1 MFPRELDH
9 AKVLY
14 YTPKDEYGCIYYENG
29 DIADR
34 VGYLAIGRYRNEG
47 VYYLFLCDE
56 NYGVV
61 GDSVWDSVEE
71 CMSAANSSRGGDIIW
86 IDACNR

>member
-34 VGYLAIGRYRNEG
+34 IGYLAIGRYRNEA
-47 VYYLFLCDE
+47 
-56 NYGVV
+56 V